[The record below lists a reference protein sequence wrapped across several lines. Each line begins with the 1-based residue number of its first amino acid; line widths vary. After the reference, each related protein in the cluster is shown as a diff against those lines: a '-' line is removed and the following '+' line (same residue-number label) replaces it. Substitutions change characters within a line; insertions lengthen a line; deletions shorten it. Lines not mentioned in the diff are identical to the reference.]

1 MTDTTTE
8 VARVL
13 ADHFDPNG
21 AERNDPYAQATYR
34 EAAEALAEAGLLR
47 AFDLDAECGV
57 CGGTRDRAEIWRR
70 KANRYVNRLSRLTED
85 RVREAIDDDQHRP
98 GWASAAVRRVLALVQ
113 DDTKGEPGA

>member
-8 VARVL
+8 AARVL
-13 ADHFDPNG
+13 IEHFDPNG
-21 AERNDPYAQATYR
+21 TERDPYSLATYR

-70 KANRYVNRLSRLTED
+70 KANRYVNRLDRLTED
-85 RVREAIDDDQHRP
+85 SVREAIDDDQHRP
-98 GWASAAVRRVLALVQ
+98 GWVSAAVRRVLAIVQ
-113 DDTKGEPGA
+113 DGTKGEPR